1 MRKSEAQCFRWA
13 ILEALSFRLKHS
25 KAALDGVATGK
36 SEAPLVTLR
45 RPGAFLREEGRAKAL
60 FLQWDPSEIAWE

>member
-1 MRKSEAQCFRWA
+1 MTQCFRWA

-45 RPGAFLREEGRAKAL
+45 RPGAFLREEVRAKPL
-60 FLQWDPSEIAWE
+60 LLQGDPSEIAWE